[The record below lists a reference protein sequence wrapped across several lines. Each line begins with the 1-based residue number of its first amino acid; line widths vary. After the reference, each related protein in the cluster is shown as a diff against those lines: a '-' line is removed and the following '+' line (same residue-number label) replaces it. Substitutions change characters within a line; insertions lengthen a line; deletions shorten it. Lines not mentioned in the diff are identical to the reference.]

1 MVTWTKVVVAEMV
14 KRIEIHFGRERFW
27 RLSRC
32 DLRHGR
38 KEESRMTPEIFEL
51 NYPKYGVIY

>member
-1 MVTWTKVVVAEMV
+1 MVVAEMV

-27 RLSRC
+27 KLSRC

-38 KEESRMTPEIFEL
+38 KEESRMTPEIFDL